1 MIFKIGIFL
10 IALESALHLSLQE
23 KHSSPIRESWACPY
37 GHGMR
42 VVRDD
47 EARELTKQNEK
58 NELFLNSSELL
69 IHAKNLPQR
78 LQRLALLPWFECW
91 LQQLRT
97 EKKSEHTIRA
107 YIVAAKTFTTTSL
120 PNEEVGTW
128 DIVKEISVSDL
139 FTRCEPNNGRID
151 SWLNTIGDLRP
162 ATINARIAAVTH
174 LLKWLSYSIPEW
186 IQRPTRSR
194 SLPRTLGKTDL
205 QKVRLAATRSEDPI
219 AFPIITMMLDTGL
232 RCSEIC
238 NLDLDD
244 VDLDDLSALV
254 IGGKGEKDRTVLFTN
269 ATLNALEAWR
279 PIRNTRLKSCV
290 RKEDERSLFFSSRSR
305 RLNPRSVQKLLDR
318 IADASDIPRT
328 RLSPHV
334 LRHSFATGL
343 LERGADLVTI
353 QRLLGHANISTTRVY
368 LEIGDQ
374 TLREIY
380 HRAQSLPIIDEAD
393 KDFSIENKIENSPI
407 VK

>member
-1 MIFKIGIFL
+1 
-10 IALESALHLSLQE
+10 
-23 KHSSPIRESWACPY
+23 
-37 GHGMR
+37 MR

-47 EARELTKQNEK
+47 EARELTKQNEEK
-58 NELFLNSSELL
+58 IISEVIDDSNHELNLKGAELL
-69 IHAKNLPQR
+69 IHTKKLPQR
-78 LQRLALLPWFECW
+78 LQRLAFLPWYECW
-91 LQQLRT
+91 TQQLKT
-97 EKKSEHTIRA
+97 EKKSEHTIRS
-107 YIVAAKTFTTTSL
+107 YVVAAKTFTTTTL
-120 PNEEVGTW
+120 PNEEILSW
-128 DIVKEISVSDL
+128 NEIKEIQVSEL
-139 FTRCEPNNGRID
+139 FNRSNPNNGRVD

-162 ATINARIAAVTH
+162 ATINARIAAITH
-174 LLKWLSYSIPEW
+174 LLKWMGYAIPEW
-186 IQRPTRSR
+186 IQRPARSR
-194 SLPRTLGKTDL
+194 SLPRTLGKNDL
-205 QKVRLAATRSEDPI
+205 QKVRLAAIRSEDPI

-244 VDLDDLSALV
+244 VDLEDLSALV

-269 ATLNALEAWR
+269 ATLDALDAWR
-279 PIRNTRLKSCV
+279 PIRNARLKNCT
-290 RKEDERSLFFSSRSR
+290 REEDMRSLFFSSRSR

-380 HRAQSLPIIDEAD
+380 HRAQSSPSIADLESDSEQITEDIAENLP
-393 KDFSIENKIENSPI
+393 SIK
-407 VK
+407 

>member
-1 MIFKIGIFL
+1 
-10 IALESALHLSLQE
+10 
-23 KHSSPIRESWACPY
+23 
-37 GHGMR
+37 MR
-42 VVRDD
+42 VVRDG
-47 EARELTKQNEK
+47 EARELTKQNEEK
-58 NELFLNSSELL
+58 TISKVVANSNEELNLNSAELL
-69 IHAKNLPQR
+69 IHTKNLPQR

-91 LQQLRT
+91 SQQLKT
-97 EKKSEHTIRA
+97 EKKSDHTIRS
-107 YIVAAKTFTTTSL
+107 YVVAAKTFTTTPL
-120 PNEEVGTW
+120 PNEEIRSW
-128 DIVKEISVSDL
+128 NEIKEIQVSEL
-139 FTRCEPNNGRID
+139 FNRSNPNNGRID

-162 ATINARIAAVTH
+162 ATINARIAAITH
-174 LLKWLSYSIPEW
+174 LLKWMGYTIPEW
-186 IQRPTRSR
+186 IQRPARSR
-194 SLPRTLGKTDL
+194 SLPRTLGKNDL
-205 QKVRLAATRSEDPI
+205 QKVRLAAMRSEDPI
-219 AFPIITMMLDTGL
+219 AFPVITMMLDTGL

-244 VDLDDLSALV
+244 VDLEDLSALV

-269 ATLNALEAWR
+269 ATLDALDAWR
-279 PIRNTRLKSCV
+279 PIRNARLKNCT
-290 RKEDERSLFFSSRSR
+290 REKDQRSLFFSSRSR

-380 HRAQSLPIIDEAD
+380 HRAQSSISIAELESENSETTEEIAESAPII
-393 KDFSIENKIENSPI
+393 K
-407 VK
+407 

>member
-1 MIFKIGIFL
+1 
-10 IALESALHLSLQE
+10 
-23 KHSSPIRESWACPY
+23 
-37 GHGMR
+37 MR
-42 VVRDD
+42 VVRDG
-47 EARELTKQNEK
+47 EARELTEQNEEK
-58 NELFLNSSELL
+58 TISKVVANSNEELNLNSAELL
-69 IHAKNLPQR
+69 IHTKNLPQR

-91 LQQLRT
+91 SQQLKT
-97 EKKSEHTIRA
+97 EKKSEHTIRS
-107 YIVAAKTFTTTSL
+107 YVVAAKTFTTTPL
-120 PNEEVGTW
+120 PNEEIMSW
-128 DIVKEISVSDL
+128 NEIKEIQVSEL
-139 FTRCEPNNGRID
+139 FNRSNPNNGRID

-162 ATINARIAAVTH
+162 ATINARIAAITH
-174 LLKWLSYSIPEW
+174 LLKWMGYTIPEW
-186 IQRPTRSR
+186 IQRPARSR
-194 SLPRTLGKTDL
+194 SLPRTLGKNDL
-205 QKVRLAATRSEDPI
+205 QKVRLAAMRSEDPI
-219 AFPIITMMLDTGL
+219 AFPVITMMLDTGL

-244 VDLDDLSALV
+244 VDLEDLSALV

-269 ATLNALEAWR
+269 ATLDALDAWR
-279 PIRNTRLKSCV
+279 PIRNARLKNCT
-290 RKEDERSLFFSSRSR
+290 REKDQRSLFFSSRSR

-380 HRAQSLPIIDEAD
+380 HRAQS
-393 KDFSIENKIENSPI
+393 SISIAELESENSEKTEEVTESAPT

>member
-1 MIFKIGIFL
+1 
-10 IALESALHLSLQE
+10 
-23 KHSSPIRESWACPY
+23 
-37 GHGMR
+37 MR
-42 VVRDD
+42 VVRDG
-47 EARELTKQNEK
+47 EARELTKQNDEK
-58 NELFLNSSELL
+58 TISKVVANSNEELNLNSAELL
-69 IHAKNLPQR
+69 IHTKNLPQR

-91 LQQLRT
+91 SQQLKT
-97 EKKSEHTIRA
+97 EKKSEHTIRS
-107 YIVAAKTFTTTSL
+107 YVVAAKTFTTTPL
-120 PNEEVGTW
+120 PNEEIMSW
-128 DIVKEISVSDL
+128 NEIKEIQVSEL
-139 FTRCEPNNGRID
+139 FNRSNPNNGRID
-151 SWLNTIGDLRP
+151 SWLNTIGDLRH
-162 ATINARIAAVTH
+162 ATINARIAAITH
-174 LLKWLSYSIPEW
+174 LLKWMGYTIPEW
-186 IQRPTRSR
+186 IQRPARSR
-194 SLPRTLGKTDL
+194 SLPRTLGKNDL
-205 QKVRLAATRSEDPI
+205 QKVRLAAIRSEDPI
-219 AFPIITMMLDTGL
+219 AFPVITMMLDTGL

-244 VDLDDLSALV
+244 VDLEDLSALV

-269 ATLNALEAWR
+269 ATLDALDAWR
-279 PIRNTRLKSCV
+279 PIRNARLKNCT
-290 RKEDERSLFFSSRSR
+290 REKDQRSLFFSSRSR

-380 HRAQSLPIIDEAD
+380 HRAQS
-393 KDFSIENKIENSPI
+393 SISIAELESENSEKTEEVTESAPT

>member
-1 MIFKIGIFL
+1 
-10 IALESALHLSLQE
+10 
-23 KHSSPIRESWACPY
+23 
-37 GHGMR
+37 MR

-47 EARELTKQNEK
+47 EARELTEQNEEK
-58 NELFLNSSELL
+58 TISKVVANSNEELNLNSAELL
-69 IHAKNLPQR
+69 IHTKNLPQR

-91 LQQLRT
+91 SQQLKT
-97 EKKSEHTIRA
+97 EKKSEHTIRS
-107 YIVAAKTFTTTSL
+107 YVVAAKTFTTTPL
-120 PNEEVGTW
+120 PNEEIMSW
-128 DIVKEISVSDL
+128 NEIKEIQVSEL
-139 FTRCEPNNGRID
+139 FNRSNPNNGRID

-162 ATINARIAAVTH
+162 ATINARIAAITH
-174 LLKWLSYSIPEW
+174 LLKWMGYTIPEW
-186 IQRPTRSR
+186 IQRPARSR
-194 SLPRTLGKTDL
+194 SLPRTLGKNDL
-205 QKVRLAATRSEDPI
+205 QKVRLAAMRSEDPI
-219 AFPIITMMLDTGL
+219 AFPVITMMLDTGL

-244 VDLDDLSALV
+244 VDLEDLSALV

-269 ATLNALEAWR
+269 ATLDALDAWR
-279 PIRNTRLKSCV
+279 PIRNARLKNCT
-290 RKEDERSLFFSSRSR
+290 REKDQRSLFFSSRSR

-380 HRAQSLPIIDEAD
+380 HRAQS
-393 KDFSIENKIENSPI
+393 SISIAELESENSEKTEEVTESAPT

>member
-1 MIFKIGIFL
+1 
-10 IALESALHLSLQE
+10 
-23 KHSSPIRESWACPY
+23 
-37 GHGMR
+37 MR
-42 VVRDD
+42 VVRDG
-47 EARELTKQNEK
+47 EARELPEQNEEK
-58 NELFLNSSELL
+58 TISKVVANSNEELNLNSAELL
-69 IHAKNLPQR
+69 IHTKNLPQR

-91 LQQLRT
+91 SQQLKT
-97 EKKSEHTIRA
+97 EKKSEHTIRS
-107 YIVAAKTFTTTSL
+107 YVVAAKTFTTTPL
-120 PNEEVGTW
+120 PNEEIMSW
-128 DIVKEISVSDL
+128 NEIKEIQVSEL
-139 FTRCEPNNGRID
+139 FNRSNPNNGRID

-162 ATINARIAAVTH
+162 ATINARIAAITH
-174 LLKWLSYSIPEW
+174 LLKWMGYTIPEW
-186 IQRPTRSR
+186 IQRPARSR
-194 SLPRTLGKTDL
+194 SLPRTLGKNDL
-205 QKVRLAATRSEDPI
+205 QKVRLAAMRSEDPI
-219 AFPIITMMLDTGL
+219 AFPVITMMLDTGL

-244 VDLDDLSALV
+244 VDLEDLSALV

-269 ATLNALEAWR
+269 ATLDALAAWR
-279 PIRNTRLKSCV
+279 PIRNARLKNCT
-290 RKEDERSLFFSSRSR
+290 REKDQRSLFFSSRSR

-380 HRAQSLPIIDEAD
+380 HRAQS
-393 KDFSIENKIENSPI
+393 SISIAELESENSETIEEITQRPL
-407 VK
+407 

>member
-1 MIFKIGIFL
+1 
-10 IALESALHLSLQE
+10 
-23 KHSSPIRESWACPY
+23 
-37 GHGMR
+37 MR

-47 EARELTKQNEK
+47 EARELTKQNEQIDNSWVDEK
-58 NELFLNSSELL
+58 PQNESDLSSSELL
-69 IHAKNLPQR
+69 IHTKNLPQR

-91 LQQLRT
+91 KQQLRT
-97 EKKSEHTIRA
+97 EKKSKHTIRA
-107 YIVAAKTFTTTSL
+107 YVVAAKTFTITSL
-120 PNEEVGTW
+120 PNEENETW
-128 DIVKEISVSDL
+128 DTIQNLRVSEL
-139 FTRCEPNNGRID
+139 FTRSNPNNGRID
-151 SWLNTIGDLRP
+151 SWLNTIGELPP
-162 ATINARIAAVTH
+162 ATINARIAAITH
-174 LLKWLSYSIPEW
+174 LLKWLGYTIPEW
-186 IQRPTRSR
+186 IQRPSRSR
-194 SLPRTLGKTDL
+194 SLPRTLGKSDL
-205 QKVRLAATRSEDPI
+205 KKVRLAATRSEDPI

-269 ATLNALEAWR
+269 ATLNALESWR
-279 PIRNTRLKSCV
+279 PIRNARLKSCT
-290 RKEDERSLFFSSRSR
+290 RKDDERSLFFSSRSR

-380 HRAQSLPIIDEAD
+380 HRAQSSQEN
-393 KDFSIENKIENSPI
+393 NKIESDEEISTGNKIESAPI
-407 VK
+407 IE

>member
-1 MIFKIGIFL
+1 
-10 IALESALHLSLQE
+10 
-23 KHSSPIRESWACPY
+23 
-37 GHGMR
+37 MR

-47 EARELTKQNEK
+47 EARELTKQNEEK
-58 NELFLNSSELL
+58 IISEVIDDSNHELNLKDAELL
-69 IHAKNLPQR
+69 IHTKKLPQR
-78 LQRLALLPWFECW
+78 LHRLAFLPWYECW
-91 LQQLRT
+91 TQQLKT
-97 EKKSEHTIRA
+97 EKKSEHTIRS
-107 YIVAAKTFTTTSL
+107 YVVAAKTFTTTTL
-120 PNEEVGTW
+120 LNEEILSW
-128 DIVKEISVSDL
+128 DEIKEIQVSEL
-139 FTRCEPNNGRID
+139 FNRSNPNNGRVD

-162 ATINARIAAVTH
+162 ATINARIAAITH
-174 LLKWLSYSIPEW
+174 LLKWMGYAIPEW
-186 IQRPTRSR
+186 IQRPARSR
-194 SLPRTLGKTDL
+194 SLPRTLGKNDL
-205 QKVRLAATRSEDPI
+205 QKVRLAAIRSEDPI

-244 VDLDDLSALV
+244 VDLEDLSALV

-269 ATLNALEAWR
+269 ATLDALDAWR
-279 PIRNTRLKSCV
+279 PIRNARLKNCI
-290 RKEDERSLFFSSRSR
+290 REEDLRSLFFSSRSR

-380 HRAQSLPIIDEAD
+380 HRAQSSPSIADLESDSEQITENIAENLP
-393 KDFSIENKIENSPI
+393 SIK
-407 VK
+407 

>member
-1 MIFKIGIFL
+1 
-10 IALESALHLSLQE
+10 
-23 KHSSPIRESWACPY
+23 
-37 GHGMR
+37 MR
-42 VVRDD
+42 VVRDG
-47 EARELTKQNEK
+47 EARELTEQNEEK
-58 NELFLNSSELL
+58 TISKVVANSNEELNLNSAELL
-69 IHAKNLPQR
+69 IHTKNLPQR

-91 LQQLRT
+91 SQQLKT
-97 EKKSEHTIRA
+97 EKKSEHTIRS
-107 YIVAAKTFTTTSL
+107 YVVAAKTFTTTPL
-120 PNEEVGTW
+120 PNEEIMSW
-128 DIVKEISVSDL
+128 NEIKEIQVSEL
-139 FTRCEPNNGRID
+139 FNRSNPNNGRID

-162 ATINARIAAVTH
+162 ATINARIAAITH
-174 LLKWLSYSIPEW
+174 LLKWMGYTIPEW
-186 IQRPTRSR
+186 IQRPARSR
-194 SLPRTLGKTDL
+194 SLPRTLGKNDL
-205 QKVRLAATRSEDPI
+205 QKVRLAAMRSEDPI
-219 AFPIITMMLDTGL
+219 AFPVITMMLDTGL

-244 VDLDDLSALV
+244 VDLEDLSALV

-269 ATLNALEAWR
+269 ATLDALDAWR
-279 PIRNTRLKSCV
+279 PIRNARLKNCT
-290 RKEDERSLFFSSRSR
+290 REKDQRSLFFSSRSR

-380 HRAQSLPIIDEAD
+380 HRAQSSINIAELESENSKTTEEITERAPII
-393 KDFSIENKIENSPI
+393 K
-407 VK
+407 

>member
-1 MIFKIGIFL
+1 
-10 IALESALHLSLQE
+10 
-23 KHSSPIRESWACPY
+23 
-37 GHGMR
+37 MR
-42 VVRDD
+42 VVRDG
-47 EARELTKQNEK
+47 EARELTKQNEEK
-58 NELFLNSSELL
+58 TISKVVANSNEELNLNSAELL
-69 IHAKNLPQR
+69 IHTKNLPQR

-91 LQQLRT
+91 SQQLKT
-97 EKKSEHTIRA
+97 EKKSDHTIRS
-107 YIVAAKTFTTTSL
+107 YVVAAKTFTTTPL
-120 PNEEVGTW
+120 PNEEIMSW
-128 DIVKEISVSDL
+128 NEIKEIQVSEL
-139 FTRCEPNNGRID
+139 FNRSNPNNGRID

-162 ATINARIAAVTH
+162 ATINARIAAITH
-174 LLKWLSYSIPEW
+174 LLKWMGYTIPEW
-186 IQRPTRSR
+186 IQRPARSR
-194 SLPRTLGKTDL
+194 SLPRTLGKNDL
-205 QKVRLAATRSEDPI
+205 QKVRLAAMRSEDPI
-219 AFPIITMMLDTGL
+219 AFPVITMMLDTGL

-244 VDLDDLSALV
+244 VDLEDLSALV

-269 ATLNALEAWR
+269 ATLDALDAWR
-279 PIRNTRLKSCV
+279 PIRNARLKNCT
-290 RKEDERSLFFSSRSR
+290 REKDQRSLFFSSRSR

-380 HRAQSLPIIDEAD
+380 HRAQS
-393 KDFSIENKIENSPI
+393 SISIAELESENSETTEEITPRLL
-407 VK
+407 

>member
-1 MIFKIGIFL
+1 
-10 IALESALHLSLQE
+10 
-23 KHSSPIRESWACPY
+23 
-37 GHGMR
+37 MR

-47 EARELTKQNEK
+47 EARELTEQNEEK
-58 NELFLNSSELL
+58 TTSKVVVDSKDKLDLNSTELL
-69 IHAKNLPQR
+69 IHTKNLPQR

-91 LQQLRT
+91 SQQLKT
-97 EKKSEHTIRA
+97 EKKSEHTIRSYA
-107 YIVAAKTFTTTSL
+107 VAAKTFTITPL
-120 PNEEVGTW
+120 PNEKISSWNE
-128 DIVKEISVSDL
+128 IKEIQVSEL
-139 FTRCEPNNGRID
+139 FRRINPDNGRID

-162 ATINARIAAVTH
+162 ATINARIAAITH
-174 LLKWLSYSIPEW
+174 LLKWMGYAIPEW
-186 IQRPTRSR
+186 IQRPARSR
-194 SLPRTLGKTDL
+194 TLPRTLGKNDL
-205 QKVRLAATRSEDPI
+205 QKVRLAAIRSEDPI

-244 VDLDDLSALV
+244 VDLEDLSALV

-269 ATLNALEAWR
+269 ATSDALDAWR
-279 PIRNTRLKSCV
+279 PIRNARLKNCT
-290 RKEDERSLFFSSRSR
+290 REKDLRSLFFSSRSR

-380 HRAQSLPIIDEAD
+380 HRAQSSP
-393 KDFSIENKIENSPI
+393 SIAELESEYSANNEEITESAISIK
-407 VK
+407 

>member
-1 MIFKIGIFL
+1 
-10 IALESALHLSLQE
+10 
-23 KHSSPIRESWACPY
+23 
-37 GHGMR
+37 MR

-47 EARELTKQNEK
+47 EARVLTKQNEEK
-58 NELFLNSSELL
+58 IISEVIDDSNHELNLKGADLL
-69 IHAKNLPQR
+69 IHTKKLPQR
-78 LQRLALLPWFECW
+78 LHRLAFLPWYECW
-91 LQQLRT
+91 TQQLKT
-97 EKKSEHTIRA
+97 EKKSEHTIRS
-107 YIVAAKTFTTTSL
+107 YVVAAKTFTTTTL
-120 PNEEVGTW
+120 LNEEILSW
-128 DIVKEISVSDL
+128 DEIKEIQVSEL
-139 FTRCEPNNGRID
+139 FNRSNPNNGRVD
-151 SWLNTIGDLRP
+151 AWLNTIGDLRP
-162 ATINARIAAVTH
+162 ATINARIAAITH
-174 LLKWLSYSIPEW
+174 LLKWMGYAIPEW
-186 IQRPTRSR
+186 IQRPARSR
-194 SLPRTLGKTDL
+194 SLPRTLGKNDL
-205 QKVRLAATRSEDPI
+205 QKVRLAAIRSEDPI

-244 VDLDDLSALV
+244 VDLEDLSALV

-269 ATLNALEAWR
+269 ATLDALDAWR
-279 PIRNTRLKSCV
+279 PIRNARLKNCI
-290 RKEDERSLFFSSRSR
+290 REEDLRSLFFSSRSR

-380 HRAQSLPIIDEAD
+380 HRAQSSPSIADLESDSEQITENIAENLP
-393 KDFSIENKIENSPI
+393 SIK
-407 VK
+407 

>member
-1 MIFKIGIFL
+1 
-10 IALESALHLSLQE
+10 
-23 KHSSPIRESWACPY
+23 
-37 GHGMR
+37 MR

-47 EARELTKQNEK
+47 EARELTEQNEEK
-58 NELFLNSSELL
+58 TISEVVVDSKDKLNLNSAELL
-69 IHAKNLPQR
+69 MHTKNLPQR

-91 LQQLRT
+91 SQQLKT
-97 EKKSEHTIRA
+97 EKKSEHTIRS
-107 YIVAAKTFTTTSL
+107 YVVAAKTFTITPL
-120 PNEEVGTW
+120 PNEKISSWNE
-128 DIVKEISVSDL
+128 IKEIQVSEL
-139 FTRCEPNNGRID
+139 FTRINPDNGRID

-162 ATINARIAAVTH
+162 ATINARIAAITH
-174 LLKWLSYSIPEW
+174 LLKWMGYAIPEW
-186 IQRPTRSR
+186 IQRPARSR
-194 SLPRTLGKTDL
+194 TLPRTLGKNDL
-205 QKVRLAATRSEDPI
+205 QKVRLAAIRSEDPI

-244 VDLDDLSALV
+244 VDLEDLSALV

-269 ATLNALEAWR
+269 ATSDALDAWR
-279 PIRNTRLKSCV
+279 PIRNTRLKNCT
-290 RKEDERSLFFSSRSR
+290 REKDLRSLFFSSRSR

-380 HRAQSLPIIDEAD
+380 HRAQSSP
-393 KDFSIENKIENSPI
+393 SIAELESEYSANNEEITESALSIK
-407 VK
+407 

>member
-1 MIFKIGIFL
+1 
-10 IALESALHLSLQE
+10 
-23 KHSSPIRESWACPY
+23 
-37 GHGMR
+37 MR

-47 EARELTKQNEK
+47 EARELSKQNEQIDDSWVVETPQ
-58 NELFLNSSELL
+58 NEPVLSSSELL
-69 IHAKNLPQR
+69 IHTKNLPQR

-91 LQQLRT
+91 KQQLRT

-107 YIVAAKTFTTTSL
+107 YVVAAKTFTITPL
-120 PNEEVGTW
+120 PNEENETW
-128 DIVKEISVSDL
+128 DTIQNLRVSEL
-139 FTRCEPNNGRID
+139 FTRSNPNNGRID
-151 SWLNTIGDLRP
+151 SWLNTIGELRP
-162 ATINARIAAVTH
+162 ATINARIAAITH
-174 LLKWLSYSIPEW
+174 LLKWLGYTIPEW
-186 IQRPTRSR
+186 IQRPSRSR
-194 SLPRTLGKTDL
+194 SLPRTLGKSDL

-269 ATLNALEAWR
+269 ATLNALEAWS
-279 PIRNTRLKSCV
+279 PIRNARLKSCT
-290 RKEDERSLFFSSRSR
+290 RKDDERSLFFSSRSR

-380 HRAQSLPIIDEAD
+380 HRAQSSQENEKIDNDDATV
-393 KDFSIENKIENSPI
+393 ENKIENTPI
-407 VK
+407 IE

>member
-1 MIFKIGIFL
+1 
-10 IALESALHLSLQE
+10 
-23 KHSSPIRESWACPY
+23 
-37 GHGMR
+37 MR

-47 EARELTKQNEK
+47 EARELTKQNEEK
-58 NELFLNSSELL
+58 IISEVIDDSNHESNLKGAELL
-69 IHAKNLPQR
+69 IHTKKLPQR
-78 LQRLALLPWFECW
+78 LQRLAFLPWYECW
-91 LQQLRT
+91 TQQLKT
-97 EKKSEHTIRA
+97 EKKSEHTIRS
-107 YIVAAKTFTTTSL
+107 YVVAAKTFTTTTL
-120 PNEEVGTW
+120 PNEEILSW
-128 DIVKEISVSDL
+128 DEIKEIQVSEL
-139 FTRCEPNNGRID
+139 FNRSNPNNGRVD

-162 ATINARIAAVTH
+162 ATINARIAAITH
-174 LLKWLSYSIPEW
+174 LLKWMGYAIPEW
-186 IQRPTRSR
+186 IQRPARSR
-194 SLPRTLGKTDL
+194 SLPRTLGKNDL
-205 QKVRLAATRSEDPI
+205 QKVRLAAIRSEDPI

-244 VDLDDLSALV
+244 VDLEDLSALV

-269 ATLNALEAWR
+269 ATLDALDAWR
-279 PIRNTRLKSCV
+279 PIRNARLKNCI
-290 RKEDERSLFFSSRSR
+290 REEDMRSLFFSSRSR

-380 HRAQSLPIIDEAD
+380 HRAQSSPSIADLESDSEQITENIAENLP
-393 KDFSIENKIENSPI
+393 SIK
-407 VK
+407 

>member
-1 MIFKIGIFL
+1 
-10 IALESALHLSLQE
+10 
-23 KHSSPIRESWACPY
+23 
-37 GHGMR
+37 MR

-47 EARELTKQNEK
+47 EARELTKQNEQIDDSWVVETPQ
-58 NELFLNSSELL
+58 NEPVLSSSELL
-69 IHAKNLPQR
+69 IHTKNLPQR

-91 LQQLRT
+91 KQQLRT

-107 YIVAAKTFTTTSL
+107 YVVAAKTFTITSL
-120 PNEEVGTW
+120 PNEENETW
-128 DIVKEISVSDL
+128 DTIQNLRVSEL
-139 FTRCEPNNGRID
+139 FTRSNPNNGRID
-151 SWLNTIGDLRP
+151 SWLNTIGELRP
-162 ATINARIAAVTH
+162 ATINARIAAITH
-174 LLKWLSYSIPEW
+174 LLKWLGYTIPEW
-186 IQRPTRSR
+186 IQRPSRSR
-194 SLPRTLGKTDL
+194 SLPRTLGKSDL

-269 ATLNALEAWR
+269 ATLNALESWS
-279 PIRNTRLKSCV
+279 PIRNARLKSCT
-290 RKEDERSLFFSSRSR
+290 RKDDERSLFFSSRSR

-380 HRAQSLPIIDEAD
+380 HRAQSSQENDKIDND
-393 KDFSIENKIENSPI
+393 DDLTVENKIESTPI
-407 VK
+407 IE

>member
-1 MIFKIGIFL
+1 
-10 IALESALHLSLQE
+10 
-23 KHSSPIRESWACPY
+23 
-37 GHGMR
+37 MR
-42 VVRDD
+42 VVRDG
-47 EARELTKQNEK
+47 EARELTKQNEEK
-58 NELFLNSSELL
+58 TISKVVANSNEELNLNSAELL
-69 IHAKNLPQR
+69 IHTKNLPQR

-91 LQQLRT
+91 SQQLKT
-97 EKKSEHTIRA
+97 EKKSDHTIRS
-107 YIVAAKTFTTTSL
+107 YVVAAKTFTTTPL
-120 PNEEVGTW
+120 PNEEIRSW
-128 DIVKEISVSDL
+128 NEIKEIQVSEL
-139 FTRCEPNNGRID
+139 FNRSNPNNGRID

-162 ATINARIAAVTH
+162 ATINARIAAITH
-174 LLKWLSYSIPEW
+174 LLKWMGYTIPEW
-186 IQRPTRSR
+186 IQRPARSR
-194 SLPRTLGKTDL
+194 SLPRTLGKNDL
-205 QKVRLAATRSEDPI
+205 QKVRLAAMRSEDPI
-219 AFPIITMMLDTGL
+219 AFPVITMMLDTGL

-244 VDLDDLSALV
+244 VDLEDLSALV

-269 ATLNALEAWR
+269 ATLDALDAWR
-279 PIRNTRLKSCV
+279 PIRNARLKNCT
-290 RKEDERSLFFSSRSR
+290 REKDQRSLFFSSRSR

-380 HRAQSLPIIDEAD
+380 HRAQS
-393 KDFSIENKIENSPI
+393 SISIAELESENSETTEEITPRLL
-407 VK
+407 

>member
-1 MIFKIGIFL
+1 
-10 IALESALHLSLQE
+10 
-23 KHSSPIRESWACPY
+23 
-37 GHGMR
+37 MR
-42 VVRDD
+42 VVRDG
-47 EARELTKQNEK
+47 EARELTKQNEEK
-58 NELFLNSSELL
+58 TISKVVANSNEELNLNSAELL
-69 IHAKNLPQR
+69 IHTKNLPQR

-91 LQQLRT
+91 SQQLKT
-97 EKKSEHTIRA
+97 EKKSDHTIRS
-107 YIVAAKTFTTTSL
+107 YVVAAKTFTTTPL
-120 PNEEVGTW
+120 PNEEIRSW
-128 DIVKEISVSDL
+128 NEIKEIQVSEL
-139 FTRCEPNNGRID
+139 FNRSNPNNGRID

-162 ATINARIAAVTH
+162 ATINARIAAITH
-174 LLKWLSYSIPEW
+174 LLKWMGYTIPEW
-186 IQRPTRSR
+186 IQRPARSR
-194 SLPRTLGKTDL
+194 SLPRTLGKNDL
-205 QKVRLAATRSEDPI
+205 QKVRLAAMRSEDPI
-219 AFPIITMMLDTGL
+219 AFPVITMMLDTGL

-244 VDLDDLSALV
+244 VDLEDLSALV

-269 ATLNALEAWR
+269 ATLDALDAWR
-279 PIRNTRLKSCV
+279 PIRNARLKNCT
-290 RKEDERSLFFSSRSR
+290 REKDQRSLFFSSRSR

-380 HRAQSLPIIDEAD
+380 HRAQSSISIAELESENSKTTEEITESAPII
-393 KDFSIENKIENSPI
+393 K
-407 VK
+407 

>member
-1 MIFKIGIFL
+1 
-10 IALESALHLSLQE
+10 
-23 KHSSPIRESWACPY
+23 
-37 GHGMR
+37 MR
-42 VVRDD
+42 VVRDG
-47 EARELTKQNEK
+47 EARELTKQNDEK
-58 NELFLNSSELL
+58 TISKVVANSNEELNLNSAELL
-69 IHAKNLPQR
+69 IHTKNLPQR

-91 LQQLRT
+91 SQQLKT
-97 EKKSEHTIRA
+97 EKKSEHTIRS
-107 YIVAAKTFTTTSL
+107 YVVAAKTFTTTPL
-120 PNEEVGTW
+120 PNEEIMSW
-128 DIVKEISVSDL
+128 NEIKEIQVSEL
-139 FTRCEPNNGRID
+139 FNRSNPNNGRID
-151 SWLNTIGDLRP
+151 SWLITIGDLRP
-162 ATINARIAAVTH
+162 ATINARIAAITH
-174 LLKWLSYSIPEW
+174 LLKWMGYTIPEW
-186 IQRPTRSR
+186 IQRPARSR
-194 SLPRTLGKTDL
+194 SLPRTLGKNDL
-205 QKVRLAATRSEDPI
+205 QKVRLAAMRSEDPI
-219 AFPIITMMLDTGL
+219 AFPVITMMLDTGL

-244 VDLDDLSALV
+244 VDLEDLSALV

-269 ATLNALEAWR
+269 ATLDALDAWR
-279 PIRNTRLKSCV
+279 PIRNARLKNCT
-290 RKEDERSLFFSSRSR
+290 REKDQRSLFFSSRSR

-380 HRAQSLPIIDEAD
+380 HRAQS
-393 KDFSIENKIENSPI
+393 SISIAELESENSEKTEEVTESAPT

>member
-1 MIFKIGIFL
+1 
-10 IALESALHLSLQE
+10 
-23 KHSSPIRESWACPY
+23 
-37 GHGMR
+37 MR
-42 VVRDD
+42 VVRDG
-47 EARELTKQNEK
+47 EARELTEQNEEK
-58 NELFLNSSELL
+58 TISKVVANSNEELNLNSAELL
-69 IHAKNLPQR
+69 IHTKNLPQR

-91 LQQLRT
+91 SQQLKT
-97 EKKSEHTIRA
+97 EKKSEHTIRS
-107 YIVAAKTFTTTSL
+107 YVVAAKTFTTTPL
-120 PNEEVGTW
+120 PNEKIMSWNE
-128 DIVKEISVSDL
+128 IKEIQVSEL
-139 FTRCEPNNGRID
+139 FNRSNPNNGRID

-162 ATINARIAAVTH
+162 ATINARIAAITH
-174 LLKWLSYSIPEW
+174 LLKWMGYTIPEW
-186 IQRPTRSR
+186 IQRPARSR
-194 SLPRTLGKTDL
+194 SLPRTLGKNDL
-205 QKVRLAATRSEDPI
+205 QKVRLAAMRSEDPI
-219 AFPIITMMLDTGL
+219 AFPVITMMLDTGL

-244 VDLDDLSALV
+244 VDLEDLSALV

-269 ATLNALEAWR
+269 ATLDALDAWR
-279 PIRNTRLKSCV
+279 PIRNARLKNCT
-290 RKEDERSLFFSSRSR
+290 REKDQRSLFFSSRSR

-380 HRAQSLPIIDEAD
+380 HRAQS
-393 KDFSIENKIENSPI
+393 SISIAELESENSEATEEI
-407 VK
+407 TESAAIIK

>member
-1 MIFKIGIFL
+1 
-10 IALESALHLSLQE
+10 
-23 KHSSPIRESWACPY
+23 
-37 GHGMR
+37 MR

-47 EARELTKQNEK
+47 EARELTEQNEEK
-58 NELFLNSSELL
+58 TISEVVVDSKDKLNLNSAELL
-69 IHAKNLPQR
+69 MHTKNLPQR

-91 LQQLRT
+91 SQQLKT
-97 EKKSEHTIRA
+97 EKKSEHTIRS
-107 YIVAAKTFTTTSL
+107 YVVAAKTFTITPL
-120 PNEEVGTW
+120 PNEKISSWNE
-128 DIVKEISVSDL
+128 IKEIQVSEL
-139 FTRCEPNNGRID
+139 FRRINPDNGRID

-162 ATINARIAAVTH
+162 ATINARIAAITH
-174 LLKWLSYSIPEW
+174 LLKWMGYAIPEW
-186 IQRPTRSR
+186 IQRPARSR
-194 SLPRTLGKTDL
+194 TLPRTLGKNDL
-205 QKVRLAATRSEDPI
+205 QKVRLAAIRSEDPI

-244 VDLDDLSALV
+244 VDLEDLSALV

-269 ATLNALEAWR
+269 ATSDALDAWR
-279 PIRNTRLKSCV
+279 PIRNTRLKNCT
-290 RKEDERSLFFSSRSR
+290 REKDLRSLFFSSRSR

-380 HRAQSLPIIDEAD
+380 HRAQSSP
-393 KDFSIENKIENSPI
+393 SIAELESEYSANNEEITESALSIK
-407 VK
+407 

>member
-1 MIFKIGIFL
+1 
-10 IALESALHLSLQE
+10 
-23 KHSSPIRESWACPY
+23 
-37 GHGMR
+37 MR

-47 EARELTKQNEK
+47 EARELTEQNEEK
-58 NELFLNSSELL
+58 TISKVVVNSNEKLNLNSTELL
-69 IHAKNLPQR
+69 IHTKNLPQR

-91 LQQLRT
+91 SQQLKT
-97 EKKSEHTIRA
+97 EKKSEHTIRS
-107 YIVAAKTFTTTSL
+107 YVVAAKTFTTTPL
-120 PNEEVGTW
+120 PNEEIISW
-128 DIVKEISVSDL
+128 NEIKEIQVSEL
-139 FTRCEPNNGRID
+139 FNRSNPNNGRID

-162 ATINARIAAVTH
+162 ATINARIAAITH
-174 LLKWLSYSIPEW
+174 LLKWMGYTIPEW
-186 IQRPTRSR
+186 IQRPARSR
-194 SLPRTLGKTDL
+194 SLPRTLGKNDL
-205 QKVRLAATRSEDPI
+205 QKVRLAAMRSEDPI
-219 AFPIITMMLDTGL
+219 AFPVITMMLDTGL

-244 VDLDDLSALV
+244 VDLEDLSALV

-269 ATLNALEAWR
+269 ATLDALDAWR
-279 PIRNTRLKSCV
+279 PIRNARLKNCT
-290 RKEDERSLFFSSRSR
+290 REKDQRSLFFSSRSR

-380 HRAQSLPIIDEAD
+380 HRAQS
-393 KDFSIENKIENSPI
+393 SISIAELESENSEKTEEVTESAPT

>member
-1 MIFKIGIFL
+1 
-10 IALESALHLSLQE
+10 
-23 KHSSPIRESWACPY
+23 
-37 GHGMR
+37 MR

-47 EARELTKQNEK
+47 EARELTEQNEEK
-58 NELFLNSSELL
+58 TISKVVVNSNEKLNLNSAELL
-69 IHAKNLPQR
+69 IHTKNLPQR

-91 LQQLRT
+91 SQQLKT
-97 EKKSEHTIRA
+97 EKKSEHTIRS
-107 YIVAAKTFTTTSL
+107 YVVAAKTFTTTPL
-120 PNEEVGTW
+120 PNEEIMSW
-128 DIVKEISVSDL
+128 NEIKEIQVSEL
-139 FTRCEPNNGRID
+139 FNRSNPNNGRID

-162 ATINARIAAVTH
+162 ATINARIAAITH
-174 LLKWLSYSIPEW
+174 LLKWMGYTIPEW
-186 IQRPTRSR
+186 IQRPARSR
-194 SLPRTLGKTDL
+194 SLPRTLGKNDL
-205 QKVRLAATRSEDPI
+205 QKVRLAAIRSEDPI
-219 AFPIITMMLDTGL
+219 AFPVITMMLDTGL

-244 VDLDDLSALV
+244 VDLEDLSALV

-269 ATLNALEAWR
+269 ATLDALDAWR
-279 PIRNTRLKSCV
+279 PIRNARLKNCT
-290 RKEDERSLFFSSRSR
+290 REKDQRSLFFSSRSR

-380 HRAQSLPIIDEAD
+380 HRAQS
-393 KDFSIENKIENSPI
+393 SISIAELESENSETTEEITESAPT

>member
-1 MIFKIGIFL
+1 
-10 IALESALHLSLQE
+10 
-23 KHSSPIRESWACPY
+23 
-37 GHGMR
+37 MR
-42 VVRDD
+42 VVRDE
-47 EARELTKQNEK
+47 EARELTKQNEEK
-58 NELFLNSSELL
+58 IISRIVEDSDNGSNLKGAELL
-69 IHAKNLPQR
+69 IHTKKLPQR
-78 LQRLALLPWFECW
+78 LQRLAFLPWYECW
-91 LQQLRT
+91 IQQLKT
-97 EKKSEHTIRA
+97 EKKSEHTIRS
-107 YIVAAKTFTTTSL
+107 YIVAAKTFTTTPL
-120 PNEEVGTW
+120 PNDEKLSWNE
-128 DIVKEISVSDL
+128 VKEIQVSEL
-139 FTRCEPNNGRID
+139 FNRSDPNNGRVD

-162 ATINARIAAVTH
+162 ATINARIAAITH
-174 LLKWLSYSIPEW
+174 LLKWMGYSIPEW
-186 IQRPTRSR
+186 IQRPARSR
-194 SLPRTLGKTDL
+194 SLPRTLGKNDL
-205 QKVRLAATRSEDPI
+205 QKVRLAAIRSEDPI

-244 VDLDDLSALV
+244 VDLEDLSALV

-269 ATLNALEAWR
+269 ATLDALDAWR
-279 PIRNTRLKSCV
+279 PIRNARLKNCI
-290 RKEDERSLFFSSRSR
+290 REEDRRSLFFSSRSR

-380 HRAQSLPIIDEAD
+380 HRAQSSP
-393 KDFSIENKIENSPI
+393 SIAEIESENAEISEEIAESFPSIK
-407 VK
+407 

>member
-1 MIFKIGIFL
+1 
-10 IALESALHLSLQE
+10 
-23 KHSSPIRESWACPY
+23 
-37 GHGMR
+37 MR

-47 EARELTKQNEK
+47 EARELTEQNEEK
-58 NELFLNSSELL
+58 TTSKVFVDSKDKLDLNSTELL
-69 IHAKNLPQR
+69 IHTKNLPQR

-91 LQQLRT
+91 SQQLKT
-97 EKKSEHTIRA
+97 EKKSEHTIRS
-107 YIVAAKTFTTTSL
+107 YVVAAKTFTITPL
-120 PNEEVGTW
+120 PNEKISSWNE
-128 DIVKEISVSDL
+128 IKEIQVSEL
-139 FTRCEPNNGRID
+139 FNRINPDNGRID

-162 ATINARIAAVTH
+162 ATINARIAAITH
-174 LLKWLSYSIPEW
+174 LLKWMGYAIPEW
-186 IQRPTRSR
+186 IQRPARSR
-194 SLPRTLGKTDL
+194 TLPRTLGKNDL
-205 QKVRLAATRSEDPI
+205 QKVRLAAIRSEDPI

-244 VDLDDLSALV
+244 VDLEDLSALV

-269 ATLNALEAWR
+269 ATSDALDAWR
-279 PIRNTRLKSCV
+279 PIRNVRLKNCT
-290 RKEDERSLFFSSRSR
+290 REKDLRSLFFSSRSR

-380 HRAQSLPIIDEAD
+380 HRAQSSP
-393 KDFSIENKIENSPI
+393 SIAELESEYSANNEEITESALSIK
-407 VK
+407 

>member
-1 MIFKIGIFL
+1 
-10 IALESALHLSLQE
+10 
-23 KHSSPIRESWACPY
+23 
-37 GHGMR
+37 MR

-47 EARELTKQNEK
+47 EARELTEQNEEK
-58 NELFLNSSELL
+58 TMSEIVENSGQALNLNRTEIL
-69 IHAKNLPQR
+69 IHTKNLPQR
-78 LQRLALLPWFECW
+78 LQRLAFLPWFECW
-91 LQQLRT
+91 IQQLRT
-97 EKKSEHTIRA
+97 EKKSEHTIRS
-107 YIVAAKTFTTTSL
+107 YIVAAKAFTTTIL
-120 PNEEVGTW
+120 PNEKKTNW
-128 DIVKEISVSDL
+128 IEIKNIQVTEL
-139 FTRCEPNNGRID
+139 FNRSNPENGRID
-151 SWLNTIGDLRP
+151 AWLNSIGDLKP

-174 LLKWLSYSIPEW
+174 LLKWMGHTVPEW

-194 SLPRTLGKTDL
+194 SLPRTLGKNDL
-205 QKVRLAATRSEDPI
+205 QKVRLAAMRSEDPI
-219 AFPIITMMLDTGL
+219 AYPIITMMLDTGL

-244 VDLDDLSALV
+244 VDLEDLSALV

-269 ATLNALEAWR
+269 ATLDALDAWK
-279 PIRNTRLKSCV
+279 PIRGARLKNCV
-290 RKEDERSLFFSSRSR
+290 KEEDKRSLFFSSRSR

-380 HRAQSLPIIDEAD
+380 HRAQSSPSITELESEELEIKEER
-393 KDFSIENKIENSPI
+393 IENISPSI
-407 VK
+407 K

>member
-1 MIFKIGIFL
+1 
-10 IALESALHLSLQE
+10 
-23 KHSSPIRESWACPY
+23 
-37 GHGMR
+37 MR

-47 EARELTKQNEK
+47 EARELTKQNEQIDNSWVDK
-58 NELFLNSSELL
+58 KPQNESDLSSSELL
-69 IHAKNLPQR
+69 IHTKNLPQR

-91 LQQLRT
+91 KQQLRT

-107 YIVAAKTFTTTSL
+107 YVVAAKTFTITSL
-120 PNEEVGTW
+120 PNEENETW
-128 DIVKEISVSDL
+128 DTIQNLRVSEL
-139 FTRCEPNNGRID
+139 FTRSNPNNGRID
-151 SWLNTIGDLRP
+151 SWLNTIGELRP
-162 ATINARIAAVTH
+162 ATINARIAAITH
-174 LLKWLSYSIPEW
+174 LLKWLGYTIPEW
-186 IQRPTRSR
+186 IQRPSRSR
-194 SLPRTLGKTDL
+194 SLPRTLGKSDL
-205 QKVRLAATRSEDPI
+205 KKVRLAATRSEDPI

-269 ATLNALEAWR
+269 ATLNALESWR
-279 PIRNTRLKSCV
+279 PIRNARLKSCT
-290 RKEDERSLFFSSRSR
+290 RKDDERSLFFSSRSR

-380 HRAQSLPIIDEAD
+380 HRAQSSQENDKIESDEEI
-393 KDFSIENKIENSPI
+393 STGNKIESAPI
-407 VK
+407 IE

>member
-1 MIFKIGIFL
+1 
-10 IALESALHLSLQE
+10 
-23 KHSSPIRESWACPY
+23 
-37 GHGMR
+37 MR
-42 VVRDD
+42 VVRDE
-47 EARELTKQNEK
+47 EARELTKQNEEK
-58 NELFLNSSELL
+58 IISRIVEDSDNGSNLKGAELL
-69 IHAKNLPQR
+69 IHTKKLPQR
-78 LQRLALLPWFECW
+78 LQRLAFLPWYECW
-91 LQQLRT
+91 IQQLKT
-97 EKKSEHTIRA
+97 EKKSEHTIRS
-107 YIVAAKTFTTTSL
+107 YIVAAKTFTTTPL
-120 PNEEVGTW
+120 PNDEILSWNE
-128 DIVKEISVSDL
+128 VKEIQVSEL
-139 FTRCEPNNGRID
+139 FNRSDPNNGRVD

-162 ATINARIAAVTH
+162 ATINARIAAITH
-174 LLKWLSYSIPEW
+174 LLKWMGYSIPEW
-186 IQRPTRSR
+186 IQRPARSR
-194 SLPRTLGKTDL
+194 SLPRTLGKNDL
-205 QKVRLAATRSEDPI
+205 QKVRLAAIRSEDPI

-244 VDLDDLSALV
+244 VDLEDLSALV

-269 ATLNALEAWR
+269 ATLDALDAWR
-279 PIRNTRLKSCV
+279 PIRNARLKNCI
-290 RKEDERSLFFSSRSR
+290 REEDRRSLFFSSRSR

-380 HRAQSLPIIDEAD
+380 HRAQSSP
-393 KDFSIENKIENSPI
+393 SIAEIESENSEISEEIAESFPSI
-407 VK
+407 K

>member
-1 MIFKIGIFL
+1 
-10 IALESALHLSLQE
+10 
-23 KHSSPIRESWACPY
+23 
-37 GHGMR
+37 MR

-47 EARELTKQNEK
+47 EARELTKQNEQIDNSWVDEK
-58 NELFLNSSELL
+58 PQNESDLSSSELL
-69 IHAKNLPQR
+69 IHTKNLPQR

-91 LQQLRT
+91 KQQLRT

-107 YIVAAKTFTTTSL
+107 YIVAAKTFTVTSL
-120 PNEEVGTW
+120 PNEENETW
-128 DIVKEISVSDL
+128 DTIQNLRVSEL
-139 FTRCEPNNGRID
+139 FTRSNPNNGRID
-151 SWLNTIGDLRP
+151 SWLNTIGELRP
-162 ATINARIAAVTH
+162 ATINARIAAITH
-174 LLKWLSYSIPEW
+174 LLKWLGYTIPEW
-186 IQRPTRSR
+186 IQRPSRSR
-194 SLPRTLGKTDL
+194 SLPRTLGKSDL
-205 QKVRLAATRSEDPI
+205 KKVRLAATRSEDPI

-269 ATLNALEAWR
+269 ATLNALESWR
-279 PIRNTRLKSCV
+279 PIRNARLKSCT
-290 RKEDERSLFFSSRSR
+290 RKGDERSLFFSSRSR

-380 HRAQSLPIIDEAD
+380 HRAQSSQENDKIESDEEI
-393 KDFSIENKIENSPI
+393 STGNKIESAPI
-407 VK
+407 IE

>member
-1 MIFKIGIFL
+1 
-10 IALESALHLSLQE
+10 
-23 KHSSPIRESWACPY
+23 
-37 GHGMR
+37 MR

-47 EARELTKQNEK
+47 EARELTEQNEEK
-58 NELFLNSSELL
+58 TISEVVVDSKDKLNLNSAELL
-69 IHAKNLPQR
+69 MHTKNLPQR

-91 LQQLRT
+91 SQQLKT
-97 EKKSEHTIRA
+97 EKKSEHTIRS
-107 YIVAAKTFTTTSL
+107 YVVAAKTFTITPL
-120 PNEEVGTW
+120 PNEKISSWNE
-128 DIVKEISVSDL
+128 IKEIQVSEL
-139 FTRCEPNNGRID
+139 FNRINPDNGRID

-162 ATINARIAAVTH
+162 ATINARIAAITH
-174 LLKWLSYSIPEW
+174 LLKWMGYAIPEW
-186 IQRPTRSR
+186 IQRPARSR
-194 SLPRTLGKTDL
+194 TLPRTLGKNDL
-205 QKVRLAATRSEDPI
+205 QKVRLAAIRSEDPI

-244 VDLDDLSALV
+244 VDLEDLSALV

-269 ATLNALEAWR
+269 ATSDALDAWR
-279 PIRNTRLKSCV
+279 PIRNTRLKNCT
-290 RKEDERSLFFSSRSR
+290 REKDLRSLFFSSRSR

-380 HRAQSLPIIDEAD
+380 HRAQSSP
-393 KDFSIENKIENSPI
+393 SIAELESEYSANNEEITESALSIK
-407 VK
+407 

>member
-1 MIFKIGIFL
+1 
-10 IALESALHLSLQE
+10 
-23 KHSSPIRESWACPY
+23 
-37 GHGMR
+37 MR

-47 EARELTKQNEK
+47 EARELTEQNEEK
-58 NELFLNSSELL
+58 TISKVVVNSNEELNLNSAELL
-69 IHAKNLPQR
+69 IHTKNLPQR

-91 LQQLRT
+91 SQQLKT
-97 EKKSEHTIRA
+97 EKKSEHTIRS
-107 YIVAAKTFTTTSL
+107 YVVAAKTFTTTPL
-120 PNEEVGTW
+120 PNEEIMSW
-128 DIVKEISVSDL
+128 NEIKEIQVSEL
-139 FTRCEPNNGRID
+139 FNRSNPNNGRID

-162 ATINARIAAVTH
+162 ATINARIAAITH
-174 LLKWLSYSIPEW
+174 LLKWMGYTIPEW
-186 IQRPTRSR
+186 IQRPARSR
-194 SLPRTLGKTDL
+194 SLPRTLGKNDL
-205 QKVRLAATRSEDPI
+205 QKVRLAAMRSEDPI
-219 AFPIITMMLDTGL
+219 AFPVITMMLDTGL

-244 VDLDDLSALV
+244 VDLEDLSALV

-269 ATLNALEAWR
+269 ATLDALDAWR
-279 PIRNTRLKSCV
+279 PIRNARLKNCT
-290 RKEDERSLFFSSRSR
+290 REKDQRSLFFSSRSR

-380 HRAQSLPIIDEAD
+380 HRAQSSISIGELESENSETTEEIAESAPII
-393 KDFSIENKIENSPI
+393 K
-407 VK
+407 

>member
-1 MIFKIGIFL
+1 
-10 IALESALHLSLQE
+10 
-23 KHSSPIRESWACPY
+23 
-37 GHGMR
+37 MR
-42 VVRDD
+42 VVRDE
-47 EARELTKQNEK
+47 EARELTKQNEEK
-58 NELFLNSSELL
+58 IISRIVEDSDNGSNLKGAELL
-69 IHAKNLPQR
+69 IHTKKLPQR
-78 LQRLALLPWFECW
+78 LQRLAFLPWYECW
-91 LQQLRT
+91 IQQLKT
-97 EKKSEHTIRA
+97 EKKSEHTIRS
-107 YIVAAKTFTTTSL
+107 YIVAAKTFTTTPL
-120 PNEEVGTW
+120 PNDEILSWNE
-128 DIVKEISVSDL
+128 VKEIQVSEL
-139 FTRCEPNNGRID
+139 FNRSDPNNGRVD

-162 ATINARIAAVTH
+162 ATINARIAAITH
-174 LLKWLSYSIPEW
+174 LLKWMGYSIPEW
-186 IQRPTRSR
+186 IQRPARSR
-194 SLPRTLGKTDL
+194 SLPRTLGKNDL
-205 QKVRLAATRSEDPI
+205 QKVRLAAIRSEDPI

-244 VDLDDLSALV
+244 VDLEDLSALV

-269 ATLNALEAWR
+269 ATLDALDAWR
-279 PIRNTRLKSCV
+279 PIRNARLKNCI
-290 RKEDERSLFFSSRSR
+290 REEDRRSLFFSSRSR

-380 HRAQSLPIIDEAD
+380 HRAQSSP
-393 KDFSIENKIENSPI
+393 SIAEIESEDAEISEEIVENFPSIK
-407 VK
+407 

>member
-1 MIFKIGIFL
+1 
-10 IALESALHLSLQE
+10 
-23 KHSSPIRESWACPY
+23 
-37 GHGMR
+37 MR

-47 EARELTKQNEK
+47 EARELTEQNEEK
-58 NELFLNSSELL
+58 TISKVVANSNEELNLNSAELL
-69 IHAKNLPQR
+69 IHTKNLPQR

-91 LQQLRT
+91 SQQLKT
-97 EKKSEHTIRA
+97 EKKSEHTIRS
-107 YIVAAKTFTTTSL
+107 YVVAAKTFTTTPL
-120 PNEEVGTW
+120 PNEKIMSWNE
-128 DIVKEISVSDL
+128 IKEIQVSEL
-139 FTRCEPNNGRID
+139 FNRSNPNNGRID

-162 ATINARIAAVTH
+162 ATINARIAAITH
-174 LLKWLSYSIPEW
+174 LLRWMGYTIPEW
-186 IQRPTRSR
+186 IQRPARSR
-194 SLPRTLGKTDL
+194 SLPRTLGKNDL
-205 QKVRLAATRSEDPI
+205 QKVRLAAMRSEDPI
-219 AFPIITMMLDTGL
+219 AFPVITMMLDTGL

-244 VDLDDLSALV
+244 VDLEDLSALV

-269 ATLNALEAWR
+269 ATLDALDAWR
-279 PIRNTRLKSCV
+279 PIRNARLKNCI
-290 RKEDERSLFFSSRSR
+290 REKDQRSLFFSSRSR

-318 IADASDIPRT
+318 IADASDIPRA

-380 HRAQSLPIIDEAD
+380 HRAQS
-393 KDFSIENKIENSPI
+393 SISIAELESENSEATEEI
-407 VK
+407 TESAAIIK